1 MSTLHQHSFTGNR
14 CRCAAGCH
22 VCAVATLQFYEFSM
36 LFVSI
41 HALPFSFSTLSSAGT
56 SRGCA
61 LQECIPHSHPPR
73 TSLTR
78 RPSILQLAQST
89 PPNLCCSPSFFF
101 PPPLTTPAP
110 RAHPSMSVKDVSKKA
125 AELEARL
132 GGKLFLGGAKP
143 TAEDVRMLNDL
154 LGANHASL
162 YRWVKNMATYTEGER
177 KAWGAPVR
185 TAAPELRM
193 PAPAAA
199 APAAAKKPAPAPKAV
214 APAEDDDID
223 LFGETTEEEQ
233 AALEAKRAKDAEKKK
248 AKKDVIAK
256 SSILFDIKAW
266 DDTVDL
272 EALAQKLHAIQR
284 DGLVWGDHKL
294 APVAF
299 GVKKLQQLVVI
310 EDDKVSGDDLE
321 EMIMG
326 FEDEVQSIDIV
337 AWNKI

>member
-1 MSTLHQHSFTGNR
+1 
-14 CRCAAGCH
+14 
-22 VCAVATLQFYEFSM
+22 
-36 LFVSI
+36 
-41 HALPFSFSTLSSAGT
+41 
-56 SRGCA
+56 
-61 LQECIPHSHPPR
+61 
-73 TSLTR
+73 
-78 RPSILQLAQST
+78 
-89 PPNLCCSPSFFF
+89 
-101 PPPLTTPAP
+101 
-110 RAHPSMSVKDVSKKA
+110 MSVKDVSKKA

-199 APAAAKKPAPAPKAV
+199 APAAAKKPVPAAAAPAAAKKPAPAPKAV
-214 APAEDDDID
+214 APAEDDDIG

-256 SSILFDIKAW
+256 SPILFDIKAW

>member
-1 MSTLHQHSFTGNR
+1 MHFLSLSPPSLLLGHRAAAHFKNASPTL
-14 CRCAAGCH
+14 
-22 VCAVATLQFYEFSM
+22 TL
-36 LFVSI
+36 
-41 HALPFSFSTLSSAGT
+41 
-56 SRGCA
+56 
-61 LQECIPHSHPPR
+61 HPPR
-73 TSLTR
+73 SHALR
-78 RPSILQLAQST
+78 LSCSWRSRHPLICAALLAFS
-89 PPNLCCSPSFFF
+89 S
-101 PPPLTTPAP
+101 PLTTPAP

-125 AELEARL
+125 AEMEAKL

-143 TAEDVRMLNDL
+143 TAEDVRMFNDL

-233 AALEAKRAKDAEKKK
+233 AALEAKRAKDVEKKK